1 MSLIIF
7 VAQRVIRTT
16 MLRYATTK
24 SSSKYIRS
32 TFVFVCEIEK
42 GIMDLFLVIVEER
55 GIIRGFKAIFNA
67 TINELHIV
75 LKLSIIAAVYTI
87 QNNIRLYA
95 ISKLDVATFEV
106 SKIGMDW

>member
-16 MLRYATTK
+16 LLRYAATK
-24 SSSKYIRS
+24 STSKYIKS

-42 GIMDLFLVIVEER
+42 AIMNLFLVIVEER
-55 GIIRGFKAIFNA
+55 GIIRGFKAIFKA
-67 TINELHIV
+67 TTKELHIV
-75 LKLSIIAAVYTI
+75 LKLSIIAALYTV

-106 SKIGMDW
+106 SKLRID